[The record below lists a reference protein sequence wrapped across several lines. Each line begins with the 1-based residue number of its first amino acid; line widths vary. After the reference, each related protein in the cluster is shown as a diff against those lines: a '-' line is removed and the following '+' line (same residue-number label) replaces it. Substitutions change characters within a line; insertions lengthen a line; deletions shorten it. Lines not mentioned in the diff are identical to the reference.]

1 MSWFHYTNEEEHYE
15 IFLVRPVLHGGKVMP
30 QASCGSISLTLD
42 GFKGN
47 WGQIFDKDGW
57 RFKKHIVDTY
67 GSLLKVNALFGVR
80 TRSFPSLRSV
90 THTAIQDQ
98 QLYIS
103 DPLAITTI
111 FQTDRP
117 LYDVNQYHL
126 LRSRLCFGIGLVGT
140 IGEIHTK
147 QRKLLAPFFSTNFLR
162 YLLPNFYPFA
172 YELCD
177 HLEEL
182 SKSNDGVVNMHKMM
196 SVAALEY
203 VGAGLGYKFD
213 GLKGTSMYNDSAKI
227 LNPLTFK
234 LSTFRAFLPYMVKLG
249 PAWFRKALIDYLPWR
264 DAKAV
269 KKVIYTM
276 DDVAKDILATRRQAY
291 EDGQINGRDILSAIL
306 RYNDTVDE
314 DEKISDYEMLSHITT
329 TLFAGH
335 ETTAG
340 SLSRILHQ
348 MAILPDQQER
358 LRKEVSEARVK
369 HGDLDFDTLMQL
381 PYLDA
386 ICKETLRCYP
396 PVDQVYRTSNSQSV
410 IPILY
415 PVRSADGKT
424 TVNYVAVEPKTELI
438 ISIISYNRN
447 KLVWGEDA
455 EEWNPERWLEPT
467 RKSVVDAKL
476 PAQYA
481 NMMTFTLGG
490 KSCIGYKFA
499 EMEMKLILTMLM
511 ERFEFSVSP
520 KEPIFWAM
528 GGSITP
534 IIKGS
539 NKIEPTLPLKV
550 TPVKKRQT

>member
-1 MSWFHYTNEEEHYE
+1 MGLITYITLRAIVVAAIGYVVLNELIPLYKKRRALRNIAGPPSASWW
-15 IFLVRPVLHGGKVMP
+15 R
-30 QASCGSISLTLD
+30 
-42 GFKGN
+42 GN
-47 WGQIFDKDGW
+47 WGQIFNKDGW
-57 RFKKHIVDTY
+57 RFKKHIIDTY
-67 GSLLKVNALFGVR
+67 GSLLKVNALFG
-80 TRSFPSLRSV
+80 
-90 THTAIQDQ
+90 DQ
-98 QLYIS
+98 QLYIA

-117 LYDVNQYHL
+117 LYDVNHYHL

-140 IGEIHTK
+140 IGEIHAK

-177 HLEEL
+177 HMEEL
-182 SKSNDGVVNMHKMM
+182 SKQNDGVINMHKMM
-196 SVAALEY
+196 SIAALEY

-213 GLKGTSMYNDSAKI
+213 GLKGTSMYNDNAKI

-234 LSTFRAFLPYMVKLG
+234 LSTFRMFLPWMVKLG
-249 PAWFRKALIDYLPWR
+249 PAWFRRRLIDWLPWN

-276 DDVAKDILATRRQAY
+276 DDVAKDILAYRRQAY

-306 RYNDTVDE
+306 RYNDEVGE

-358 LRKEVSEARVK
+358 LRKEVSEARAK
-369 HGDLDFDTLMQL
+369 DGDLDFDKLMQL
-381 PYLDA
+381 PFLDA
-386 ICKETLRCYP
+386 VCKEVLRCYP
-396 PVDQVYRTSNSQSV
+396 PVDQVYRTSNSHST
-410 IPILY
+410 IPLLF
-415 PVRSADGKT
+415 PVESADGKNMIN
-424 TVNYVAVEPKTELI
+424 VVHVEPKTELI

-447 KLVWGEDA
+447 KLVWGADA

-467 RKSVVDAKL
+467 RKSVTDAKL
-476 PAQYA
+476 PAQFA

-550 TPVKKRQT
+550 TPVKRKTTA